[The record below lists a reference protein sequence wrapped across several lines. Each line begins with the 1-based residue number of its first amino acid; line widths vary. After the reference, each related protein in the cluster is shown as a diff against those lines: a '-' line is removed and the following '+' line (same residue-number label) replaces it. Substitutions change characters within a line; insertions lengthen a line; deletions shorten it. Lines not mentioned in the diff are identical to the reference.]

1 MMKQA
6 MKRQAGQGMTEYILI
21 VALVAIL
28 TITVV
33 TVFGKQLRSMFG
45 YATSQLSGDSDAKM
59 EDHSS
64 KDDNAIDT
72 GLEDM
77 K

>member
-1 MMKQA
+1 MKQV
-6 MKRQAGQGMTEYILI
+6 KTSQAGQGMTEYILI

-45 YATSQLSGDSDAKM
+45 FATDQLSGNSSAKM
-59 EDHSS
+59 KDFSAED
-64 KDDNAIDT
+64 DDKIDT
-72 GLEDM
+72 SLEDV